1 MSLPAPVSPYSK
13 ENSGTRPG
21 ARLRIQA
28 EVGKCLC
35 QRPKFLCWAEAS
47 AALAAVMSCI
57 GVSSRSRQR
66 DYSAG
71 VCGVSCAWPCAAAGL
86 KMTERKFVE
95 GQPGSALVDEIARPA
110 LL

>member
-1 MSLPAPVSPYSK
+1 MPISLPAPVSPYSK

-35 QRPKFLCWAEAS
+35 QRAKFLCWAEVS
-47 AALAAVMSCI
+47 AALLAVVSSI
-57 GVSSRSRQR
+57 GVSSLSSGR

-71 VCGVSCAWPCAAAGL
+71 VLVLSFRGASASERARNPYSAA
-86 KMTERKFVE
+86 
-95 GQPGSALVDEIARPA
+95 DETMLRRP
-110 LL
+110 